1 MMQARLNSLTLL
13 SVESEILL
21 NIDVSL
27 LIDYFALLKSRRHNS
42 YKASTN
48 AFMVLGADVI

>member
-1 MMQARLNSLTLL
+1 MQARLNSLTLL